1 MPILN
6 FRAETTTEGK
16 TLPAPS
22 VFRDRGPIVPVE
34 LMVSDAHQEVLKQ
47 QQNPIPDPM
56 KGFALIDTGAL
67 STCLDISTAEII
79 GLPVCGTTEITS
91 ASHTVEVPIFVGK
104 LVLPDF
110 ININVQRGAGVNLK
124 GLGKYKEFGTDLDLI
139 ALIGRDILEIAI
151 LVYNGPGGSFSL
163 SI

>member
-6 FRAETTTEGK
+6 FRAEITTKGK

-47 QQNPIPDPM
+47 QQKPIPAPM

-124 GLGKYKEFGTDLDLI
+124 GFGTDLDLI
-139 ALIGRDILEIAI
+139 ALIGRDILEGAI
-151 LVYNGPGGSFSL
+151 LVYNGPAGSFSL
-163 SI
+163 SL

>member
-1 MPILN
+1 
-6 FRAETTTEGK
+6 
-16 TLPAPS
+16 
-22 VFRDRGPIVPVE
+22 
-34 LMVSDAHQEVLKQ
+34 
-47 QQNPIPDPM
+47 M

-104 LVLPDF
+104 LVLPNF
-110 ININVQRGAGVNLK
+110 ININVKRGAGVNLK
-124 GLGKYKEFGTDLDLI
+124 EFGTDLGLI